1 MRLTEVQT
9 QSMESDY
16 GKWVGVENMLME
28 GVEKW
33 SRVRHLENPP
43 TNNWKLKR

>member
-33 SRVRHLENPP
+33 SRKSPD
-43 TNNWKLKR
+43 KQLKTKT